1 MQHCSTAAWTSR
13 RGCCSKS
20 KLYRYFTSRWW
31 CSLWQLGT
39 ICTSRIVWLS
49 FSARRRFIPFMQ
61 WRTMY
66 VSGWATFWSFWALFL
81 LVISIK
87 QLGFAQVLIHQL
99 LKLVQWAR
107 QLGSWRGGA
116 LKAKGINN
124 SSFVDIGSEKWP
136 QQSQLM
142 RPNILI
148 CVTRNK
154 IFCFRDTADILI
166 VKYFYIIKIG
176 A

>member
-1 MQHCSTAAWTSR
+1 MP
-13 RGCCSKS
+13 
-20 KLYRYFTSRWW
+20 YFGASE
-31 CSLWQLGT
+31 
-39 ICTSRIVWLS
+39 
-49 FSARRRFIPFMQ
+49 
-61 WRTMY
+61 
-66 VSGWATFWSFWALFL
+66 
-81 LVISIK
+81 
-87 QLGFAQVLIHQL
+87 LGFARGSDPSVTE
-99 LKLVQWAR
+99 AR
-107 QLGSWRGGA
+107 AVSCELGSWAAGRLGGWRGGA